1 MTPTCSLRGSR
12 KAAPERKGSPTSK
25 SSALPGKPR
34 SGSSPQQPP
43 ASLSRSSS
51 GSPHPASNGT
61 PNRAKIPDFDP
72 LRRSA
77 TVRQPGPAVPPPAV
91 RKPLPVPVSPAISPK
106 PAPRPAERPLIRP
119 PRGREDNLSSASS
132 SSGSSDGT
140 ESLSDSTVVSDGAF
154 TDYLSDESEAELQRQ
169 AEARAA
175 LQAQTQMEEM
185 EFKAARLQLAHVDL
199 RPPKTWNAAQDR
211 VVGK

>member
-25 SSALPGKPR
+25 LSALPGKAR
-34 SGSSPQQPP
+34 SGTSPQQQP

-51 GSPHPASNGT
+51 GSPHPAS
-61 PNRAKIPDFDP
+61 RAKIPDFDP
-72 LRRSA
+72 PRRSA
-77 TVRQPGPAVPPPAV
+77 TVRQPVPATPPPAP

-106 PAPRPAERPLIRP
+106 PVPRPAERPLIR

-140 ESLSDSTVVSDGAF
+140 DSLSDSTVVSDGAF